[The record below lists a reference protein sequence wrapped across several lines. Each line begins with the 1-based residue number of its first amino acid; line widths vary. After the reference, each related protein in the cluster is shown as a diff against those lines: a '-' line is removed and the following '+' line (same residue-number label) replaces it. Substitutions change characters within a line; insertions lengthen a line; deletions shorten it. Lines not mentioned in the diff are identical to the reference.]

1 MLRTH
6 SSRARAASVT
16 AMLLL
21 GATLLLAACGGSGK
35 STSQTNPSAS
45 TSKSD
50 AHSAPTGKSGA
61 QDSGGT
67 AAGRATKGKRG
78 APSSAGKAA
87 GVLSGAAVS
96 KFAACLSK
104 YGVTPT
110 GNGSASRA
118 DTKSARY
125 KAAVAKCARELGGSG
140 GLDLSKIH
148 LKNVHVKVNP
158 GEIHVKVSPNQIRT
172 GLPKGEQPPT
182 GTGTS
187 P

>member
-1 MLRTH
+1 
-6 SSRARAASVT
+6 
-16 AMLLL
+16 MLLL
-21 GATLLLAACGGSGK
+21 GAMLLLAACGGSRK

-61 QDSGGT
+61 QDTGGT
-67 AAGRATKGKRG
+67 AAGRATKGKTG

-87 GVLSGAAVS
+87 GVLSRAPVS
-96 KFAACLSK
+96 KFAACLRK
-104 YGVTPT
+104 HGLTLPPA
-110 GNGSASRA
+110 GKGSASGVYR
-118 DTKSARY
+118 KSAQY
-125 KAAVAKCARELGGSG
+125 KAAAAKCARELGGTG
-140 GLDLSKIH
+140 GLHLGGSVRVKLNLSKI
-148 LKNVHVKVNP
+148 LKN
-158 GEIHVKVSPNQIRT
+158 IHVKVSPNQIRT